1 VANNLPPVIAFEDMQ
16 VELEEGMGT
25 MDMEHKEVFHT
36 EVEHM
41 EEGHMEVPG
50 KKINLHLQQMEA
62 AHTEVPGKKLEF
74 QFGKLEVDYM
84 KEVDT

>member
-1 VANNLPPVIAFEDMQ
+1 
-16 VELEEGMGT
+16 
-25 MDMEHKEVFHT
+25 
-36 EVEHM
+36 M